1 VGEVVAEAGG
11 VRLAML
17 TLLLMLAFIRGS
29 GISPRARV
37 IRPVMPASSHAS
49 PVELKV
55 LHQ

>member
-11 VRLAML
+11 VGLAML
-17 TLLLMLAFIRGS
+17 TLLLMLAFNRGS

-49 PVELKV
+49 PVEMIP

>member
-1 VGEVVAEAGG
+1 MGEVVAEAGG
-11 VRLAML
+11 VGLAML
-17 TLLLMLAFIRGS
+17 TLLLMLAFNRGS

-49 PVELKV
+49 PVEMIP